1 MSLLENW
8 GNSAPFCRN
17 PSLQHAPPAA
27 PLSSLLASFPE
38 ASPQPGRAP
47 PAAAFLLLVAHHT
60 KPSSAGQKSPILAP
74 KEPGSWRHR
83 AGTAAPTLCP
93 RPRWEAPGTP
103 LTYILPAQ
111 MPCFLQPWLDPTV
124 FFSVFFHYF
133 LPDPGTGDSSGCA
146 GAPSGSFLSS
156 LLFFF

>member
-17 PSLQHAPPAA
+17 PSPAAPPVLLPSAPPAA

-60 KPSSAGQKSPILAP
+60 KPSSTGQKSPILAP
-74 KEPGSWRHR
+74 KEPGSWRHH

-93 RPRWEAPGTP
+93 RPRWEALGTP

-124 FFSVFFHYF
+124 FFQYFFIIF
-133 LPDPGTGDSSGCA
+133 SLIQALGTARVVLGHRA
-146 GAPSGSFLSS
+146 GAF
-156 LLFFF
+156 